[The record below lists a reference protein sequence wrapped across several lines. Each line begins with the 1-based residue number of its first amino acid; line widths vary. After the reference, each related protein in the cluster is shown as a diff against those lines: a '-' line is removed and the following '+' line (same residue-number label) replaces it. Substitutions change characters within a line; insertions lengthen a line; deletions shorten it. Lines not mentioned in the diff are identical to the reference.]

1 MLLLIMRMTNYLNL
15 IDEISPLIDII
26 YKIVKD
32 IKFFMALFIIFVICL
47 TDTFFLVGQNQ
58 IQFDG
63 ITAQQA

>member
-26 YKIVKD
+26 YKIVYD

-47 TDTFFLVGQNQ
+47 SDTFFLVGQNQ

-63 ITAQQA
+63 ITA